1 MLEAKIFNLAVTDKG
16 FAIIMKPLA
25 SDKVIPI
32 FIAPLEAQSIMT
44 GVLGFNQPR
53 PLTHDLIKS
62 ILDISSAKVLH
73 ILIDNLEGDTYHAK
87 IAIEINDKT
96 FLIDARPSDAI
107 ALSLRVKASIFIE
120 EHLMDKAGFV
130 LEGNENSGVEI
141 KDSIPFAY
149 QVFNKEP
156 DLLKRKT
163 ENSSDDDSTF
173 DEDSEI
179 SNEQKIRDT
188 ERLLYRSIS
197 EERYEDA
204 ARYRDEL
211 NNLRKTDLL

>member
-1 MLEAKIFNLAVTDKG
+1 MLEVKIFNLAVTDKG
-16 FAIIMKPLA
+16 FAIIMKPLD

-44 GVLGFNQPR
+44 GVLGFSQPR

-62 ILDISSAKVLH
+62 ILDISSAKVSH
-73 ILIDNLEGDTYHAK
+73 ILIDNLQGDTYHAK
-87 IAIEINDKT
+87 IAIEIDDKT

-107 ALSLRVKASIFIE
+107 ALSLRVKVSIFIE
-120 EHLMDKAGFV
+120 EHLIDKAGFV
-130 LEGNENSGVEI
+130 LEGSDVEI
-141 KDSIPFAY
+141 KDSIPFSY

-156 DLLKRKT
+156 DLLKRKD
-163 ENSSDDDSTF
+163 ESDDDDDDSIL
-173 DEDSEI
+173 DEDSDGT
-179 SNEQKIRDT
+179 NNQKIKDI
-188 ERLLYRSIS
+188 ERLLYKSIS